1 MYFEH
6 PLVDEVDLEEVFL
19 IDCVYFSQHL
29 DSHLHQLLWSFS
41 INQDHI
47 EKKKQWSVF
56 CRFKVLQTFLDG
68 IDQIENF
75 VGFFEDLIKPIDA
88 FLNATFMNDLS

>member
-1 MYFEH
+1 MIYFEH

-41 INQDHI
+41 INKDHI
-47 EKKKQWSVF
+47 EEKKQWPVF
-56 CRFKVLQTFLDG
+56 C
-68 IDQIENF
+68 
-75 VGFFEDLIKPIDA
+75 
-88 FLNATFMNDLS
+88 